1 MALPETSETPEKKS
15 DGQKG
20 SDKKEKLATK
30 VVIRRLP
37 PSMDQ
42 ETFLNQI
49 SPVPSYDYLY
59 MVKGD
64 ASLGENS
71 FSRAYINFSNPND
84 IYDFKEKFDN
94 YVFLDSAGHE
104 YPAVVEFAAFQKIPK
119 RRTKIRVDPKVSTI
133 ETDPYYLEFIEM
145 INKPPEPD
153 EKPEYSY
160 QITDNKNEANEIT
173 PLLEYVK
180 NKRVEKMRIREER
193 REERKR
199 KEFERKKFRDDD
211 RKKRYE
217 ERSPVKNNKNQYTK
231 VASPKEKT
239 ENKES
244 DKPKTEEATK
254 STEDKTPEKEEVDK
268 YEKPA
273 PTSYYKGRDKKY
285 DDRKKDI
292 KNKYVPKKEY
302 VDKREFKSRR
312 EDYKDRDYRS
322 KYDDYKKEDAKVYQ
336 KKVKKYSEKR
346 EERKIEA
353 QKAEQKKL
361 EQQQQQET
369 SPKTEDSVKTVEE
382 KPAESSKKDEEKA
395 SPSKE
400 SEPSQECASKNTEKE
415 AKCKEGEIQSQRRIR
430 NKDRPTIAIYRP
442 GMLSK
447 RKQTDG
453 DPETKENKK
462 E

>member
-1 MALPETSETPEKKS
+1 MALPESSESSEKKQS
-15 DGQKG
+15 DSKG
-20 SDKKEKLATK
+20 PDKKEKLLTK

-49 SPVPSYDYLY
+49 SPVPSYDYFY

-71 FSRAYINFSNPND
+71 FSRAYINFVNPND

-104 YPAVVEFAAFQKIPK
+104 YAAVVEFAAFQKIPK
-119 RRTKIRVDPKVSTI
+119 RRNKVRVDPKVGTI
-133 ETDPYYLEFIEM
+133 ESDPYYLEFVEM

-160 QITDNKNEANEIT
+160 QITTENKNETST

-180 NKRVEKMRIREER
+180 NKRAEKMRIREER

-199 KEFERKKFRDDD
+199 KEYERKKFREDE
-211 RKKRYE
+211 RRKRYE
-217 ERSPVKNNKNQYTK
+217 EKSPVKNKSQFTK
-231 VASPKEKT
+231 VVSPKEKSVD
-239 ENKES
+239 NKEAEKREGE
-244 DKPKTEEATK
+244 DKSA
-254 STEDKTPEKEEVDK
+254 EDKTPEKEDPEK
-268 YEKPA
+268 HEKPTPA
-273 PTSYYKGRDKKY
+273 SYYNKNREKKY
-285 DDRKKDI
+285 DDRKKDP
-292 KNKYVPKKEY
+292 KNKYPPKKDY
-302 VDKREFKSRR
+302 MDKREYKSRR
-312 EDYKDRDYRS
+312 DDYKDYKERDYRQ
-322 KYDDYKKEDAKVYQ
+322 KYDDYKKEETKVYQ
-336 KKVKKYSEKR
+336 KKVKKYTEKR

-353 QKAEQKKL
+353 QKRL
-361 EQQQQQET
+361 EQQQENTAKPEENVKSEQQPKESPSKKEVILPTNETSQET
-369 SPKTEDSVKTVEE
+369 SAKSTEK
-382 KPAESSKKDEEKA
+382 SK
-395 SPSKE
+395 STKE
-400 SEPSQECASKNTEKE
+400 SDA
-415 AKCKEGEIQSQRRIR
+415 QSQKRIR

-447 RKQTDG
+447 RKQNEG
-453 DPETKENKK
+453 ESEHKENKK